1 MCCEQSFKS
10 APYICL
16 LTRQYIFLTYVYC
29 ATDITPSTLSTRP
42 THPSVHVLLSLCLLS
57 SYSLSLVLGRRF
69 KLLSVEHLFHLLDLC
84 RFFCSLFLR
93 SPTLFGRGRHTALSL
108 FLGQQK
114 QVLYL
119 LNMALFVAFAS
130 WLASICR
137 SIALQMNRESK
148 RQTLKSLIY

>member
-29 ATDITPSTLSTRP
+29 ATDITPSTLSTQPTPPIHPRP
-42 THPSVHVLLSLCLLS
+42 AQPVFAQLLLSLPRARKAFQVTFRRALV
-57 SYSLSLVLGRRF
+57 SLVRF
-69 KLLSVEHLFHLLDLC
+69 MSFLLQFIPALANIIWARATHSPLSV
-84 RFFCSLFLR
+84 
-93 SPTLFGRGRHTALSL
+93 
-108 FLGQQK
+108 LGQQK

-130 WLASICR
+130 WLASICH
-137 SIALQMNRESK
+137 SIALQMNRASK

>member
-29 ATDITPSTLSTRP
+29 ATDITPSTRVPNP
-42 THPSVHVLLSLCLLS
+42 THPCLCLLS

-137 SIALQMNRESK
+137 SVALQMNRESK

>member
-1 MCCEQSFKS
+1 MSVD
-10 APYICL
+10 PTIYISYLCL
-16 LTRQYIFLTYVYC
+16 LCHRHNSEYPEYPTN
-29 ATDITPSTLSTRP
+29 P
-42 THPSVHVLLSLCLLS
+42 THPSTSCSACVCSALTLSPSCS
-57 SYSLSLVLGRRF
+57 EGVF